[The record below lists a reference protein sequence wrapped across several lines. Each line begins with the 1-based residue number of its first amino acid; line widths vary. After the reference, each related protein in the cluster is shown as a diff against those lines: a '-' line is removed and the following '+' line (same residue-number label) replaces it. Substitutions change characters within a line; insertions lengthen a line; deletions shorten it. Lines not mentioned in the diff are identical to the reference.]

1 MNDGMDG
8 MGPMLLMVLL
18 IGVLFG
24 VVAGSKFTQAKYQDD
39 AIKGKHAIYAPD
51 TGKFMWLQPGDQ
63 VTR

>member
-8 MGPMLLMVLL
+8 MGPVLATL
-18 IGVLFG
+18 IVGMIFGLILGVSVTKAF
-24 VVAGSKFTQAKYQDD
+24 YREE

-51 TGKFMWLQPGDQ
+51 TGRFMWLQPGDQ